1 MIRNDSGLKKTKKEL
16 IIQQLKKKGLKMT
29 PQRLA
34 IIDVLIEKK
43 DFHPGA
49 RLVYEEAKKKRKSL
63 SLSTTYSTLNELSRL
78 GIIKTLQF
86 DRMENRYEGNLEEHL
101 NLICE
106 RCGKIVDYKA
116 TVTVDRKKTERKTG
130 FSIIDTRLDCYG
142 FCRECGKVGL

>member
-1 MIRNDSGLKKTKKEL
+1 MVRNDSEL
-16 IIQQLKKKGLKMT
+16 NRSNRASVLRQLKEKGLKLT

-34 IIDVLIEKK
+34 IIDVLIESR
-43 DFHPGA
+43 DCHPGA
-49 RLVYEEAKKKRKSL
+49 RFVYEEARRKRERL
-63 SLSTTYSTLNELSRL
+63 SLSTTYSTLNELSHL

-116 TVTVDRKKTERKTG
+116 SLAIDRKKTEQKTG

-142 FCRECGKVGL
+142 YCRECSKGGA